1 MELKNLKK
9 ILDKKVQLNV
19 NIDTELLKKLKILAL
34 EKNMKLGDLVNQL
47 IFEKINNPMFKIN
60 KKSFSP
66 KDSLNCTNF
75 MRSIFEAKLKKEKYS
90 NKEVAFEKLLSFI
103 AKSSQW
109 DKSYS
114 HRLKTIILEDN
125 YRPWTSEELNKLTK
139 DRECECPIYEGLR
152 EWIGCNE
159 FPSQDLI
166 CDLGASL
173 IPIIFEN
180 I

>member
-1 MELKNLKK
+1 MDKN
-9 ILDKKVQLNV
+9 VQLNV
-19 NIDTELLKKLKILAL
+19 NIDIELLKKLKILAV
-34 EKNMKLGDLVNQL
+34 EKNMKLGDLVNKL
-47 IFEKINNPMFKIN
+47 LSEKINYSILNIN
-60 KKSFSP
+60 KRSFSQ
-66 KDSLNCTNF
+66 KDALNCTNF
-75 MRSIFEAKLKKEKYS
+75 MRSLFKTKFKKEKYS
-90 NKEVAFEKLLSFI
+90 NKEFAFEQLLSFI
-103 AKSSQW
+103 EKSSQW

-114 HRLKTIILEDN
+114 HRLKKVILEND
-125 YRPWTSEELNKLTK
+125 YEPWTAKELNILTK

-173 IPIIFEN
+173 VPIIFKN

>member
-1 MELKNLKK
+1 M
-9 ILDKKVQLNV
+9 DKKVQFNV
-19 NIDTELLKKLKILAL
+19 NIDIELLKKLKILAV
-34 EKNMKLGDLVNQL
+34 EKNMKLGDLVNKL
-47 IFEKINNPMFKIN
+47 LSEKINNPILNIN
-60 KKSFSP
+60 KKSFSQ

-75 MRSIFEAKLKKEKYS
+75 MRSLFEAKFKLEKY
-90 NKEVAFEKLLSFI
+90 NNRELAFEKFLYFVE
-103 AKSSQW
+103 KSSQW

-114 HRLKTIILEDN
+114 HRLKKVILENDFV
-125 YRPWTSEELNKLTK
+125 PWTAKELNKLTK

-173 IPIIFEN
+173 VPIIFKN

>member
-1 MELKNLKK
+1 M
-9 ILDKKVQLNV
+9 DKKVQLNV
-19 NIDTELLKKLKILAL
+19 NIDIELLKKLKILAV
-34 EKNMKLGDLVNQL
+34 EKNMKLGDLVNKL
-47 IFEKINNPMFKIN
+47 LSEKIINPIFNIR
-60 KKSFSP
+60 KKSFSQ
-66 KDSLNCTNF
+66 KDALNCTNF
-75 MRSIFEAKLKKEKYS
+75 MRSLFDVKFKKENYS
-90 NKEVAFEKLLSFI
+90 NKEVAFEQLLSCI
-103 AKSSQW
+103 ENSSQW

-114 HRLKTIILEDN
+114 HRLKKVILENDFV
-125 YRPWTSEELNKLTK
+125 PWTAKELNKLTK

-173 IPIIFEN
+173 VPIIFKN

>member
-1 MELKNLKK
+1 M
-9 ILDKKVQLNV
+9 DKKVQLNV
-19 NIDTELLKKLKILAL
+19 NIDIELLKKLKILAV
-34 EKNMKLGDLVNQL
+34 EKNMKLGDLVNKL
-47 IFEKINNPMFKIN
+47 LSEKINIPTFYIN
-60 KKSFSP
+60 KKSFSE

-75 MRSIFEAKLKKEKYS
+75 MRSLFEAKFKKEKYS
-90 NKEVAFEKLLSFI
+90 NKEIAFEQLLSFI
-103 AKSSQW
+103 EKSSQW

-114 HRLKTIILEDN
+114 NRLKKVILKNDYE
-125 YRPWTSEELNKLTK
+125 PWTSKELNKLTK
-139 DRECECPIYEGLR
+139 NRQCECPIYEGLR

-173 IPIIFEN
+173 VPIILKN